1 MYPLTPPQILALAN
15 RVVGN
20 GSSDLLCANLEGQL
34 RYANSSA
41 CKTLGYNF
49 SELVQKKI
57 ADYSPNYSQ
66 DIWDGHCQR
75 TISNGSDEIYT
86 YHENCSGTRYP
97 VVIYSVP
104 HIISETSEQ
113 LICSLVKDAQN
124 SYRYRQMLEMVEHSH
139 RIGSF
144 DYNLRDQSILVSDN
158 LLAIMG
164 TRDPDTLKPDAFVE
178 RLSREHTS
186 TWNAHMIDLV
196 RGYHRM
202 EETLVVSTAGGRQS
216 LMRVTLWSV
225 LNGGTVSGIRGF
237 YEILD
242 ESEKERMVSLEEN
255 QRQHIIR
262 ALRYTNGRVTGPN
275 GAGKLLDIN
284 GKTLFARMKKL
295 NIHREDYTNR

>member
-1 MYPLTPPQILALAN
+1 M
-15 RVVGN
+15 
-20 GSSDLLCANLEGQL
+20 

-41 CKTLGYNF
+41 CQKLGYDF
-49 SELVQKKI
+49 ADLIQKRI

-66 DIWDGHCQR
+66 EVWDSHCRR
-75 TISNGSDEIYT
+75 TITNGSDEIYT

-97 VVIYSVP
+97 VVIRSVP
-104 HIISETSEQ
+104 HIVTETSEQ
-113 LICSLVKDAQN
+113 LICSLVKDAQ
-124 SYRYRQMLEMVEHSH
+124 SSARYRQMLEMVEHSQ

-144 DYNLRDQSILVSDN
+144 DYNLQDQSILASDN

-164 TRDPDTLKPDAFVE
+164 TKDPETLKPAAIVD
-178 RLSREHTS
+178 RLSREHTAK
-186 TWNAHMIDLV
+186 WNAHMVDLA
-196 RGYHRM
+196 RGYHRL
-202 EETLVVSTAGGRQS
+202 EENFVLSTAAGRQS
-216 LMRVTLWSV
+216 LMRVTMWSV
-225 LNGGTVSGIRGF
+225 LRGGNVTGIRGC
-237 YEILD
+237 YEVID